1 MERNTVNTKN
11 PSVTPLSDRPAQE
24 MTGLGKLVFQIT
36 TASGAIPLEGAE
48 VILRKYE
55 FTGRIF

>member
-1 MERNTVNTKN
+1 MERNTASTKN

-36 TASGAIPLEGAE
+36 TASGAIPLEGARVE
-48 VILRKYE
+48 IRSNAP
-55 FTGRIF
+55 